1 MVSQIT
7 LLLCLYLQKHT
18 FSCFCAA
25 LTAPQYVR
33 GEIENEVVKVYWE
46 HVEVDP
52 AFRGYYVIVKDTGS
66 RERESPVYVH
76 VDSDDRC
83 AKIIGLRP
91 GTTYQLM
98 VYTWS

>member
-1 MVSQIT
+1 MSPKTHHCGVTETISH
-7 LLLCLYLQKHT
+7 L
-18 FSCFCAA
+18 CAA

-33 GEIENEVVKVYWE
+33 GKIEKEVVKVYWE

-52 AFRGYYVIVKDTGS
+52 AFRGYYVIVKDIGS
-66 RERESPVYVH
+66 RQEESPVYVH

-91 GTTYQLM
+91 GTTYQLT
-98 VYTWS
+98 VH